1 MSVDEREKIMRE
13 HEANMVRL
21 ENSMTLNKL
30 RQRQILEEKLAARRA
45 KKMQQLEQHQLAQ
58 AKVSPAVHVC

>member
-58 AKVSPAVHVC
+58 AKVSSAVYSR